1 MNLSNAARLDGADR
15 CGRKIK
21 DAPQDVFDNTAART
35 ARRTARGPPL
45 VLQPPIGTRRPI
57 KRRPKRRTCKVSP
70 PPTAPRRSESSRLNA
85 MWSSSAGVVKTK
97 NPSRTP
103 KGPRRRAGGAVL
115 LPSCERRR
123 YMLAELERLLRAGVR
138 REARPRKLQLTL
150 GLVEFVTNALQV
162 PRAGT
167 LICGQAALESATG
180 LSLDALGIERW
191 QPSLQPA
198 CNLLTFACM
207 NVMLEDADAVG
218 KAFVLRKPLHR
229 LDLATAAFGRDTGV
243 FVINAYHLPGDDF
256 EGGLQLPYGTEVM
269 GCRCGLLALQPQ
281 PFTSPLTASHTPD
294 QAAGVVVHGSG

>member
-1 MNLSNAARLDGADR
+1 M
-15 CGRKIK
+15 
-21 DAPQDVFDNTAART
+21 
-35 ARRTARGPPL
+35 
-45 VLQPPIGTRRPI
+45 
-57 KRRPKRRTCKVSP
+57 
-70 PPTAPRRSESSRLNA
+70 
-85 MWSSSAGVVKTK
+85 
-97 NPSRTP
+97 
-103 KGPRRRAGGAVL
+103 
-115 LPSCERRR
+115 
-123 YMLAELERLLRAGVR
+123 R

-167 LICGQAALESATG
+167 LICRQAALESATG

-207 NVMLEDADAVG
+207 NVMLKDADAVG

-256 EGGLQLPYGTEVM
+256 EGGLQLKRRAAFAPAGTKNAH
-269 GCRCGLLALQPQ
+269 L
-281 PFTSPLTASHTPD
+281 
-294 QAAGVVVHGSG
+294 